1 MKKILIAFVASIAL
15 VLGSGAAL
23 SGASAAYPSTVP
35 VQTPSVP
42 TKTVGEGD
50 NFKVTIKIKAGNS
63 KVNGTL
69 TVKFNGKTYKVK
81 VKNGVAKFKGKAP
94 KVSGTKTKA
103 IKYTFKPAKGSVFKS
118 KKGSAKIKIKG

>member
-1 MKKILIAFVASIAL
+1 MKKILIAFIASVAL

-42 TKTVGEGD
+42 TKTVAEGAK
-50 NFKVTIKIKAGNS
+50 FKVTIKIKAGNS

-81 VKNGVAKFKGKAP
+81 VKNGVAQFKGKAP
-94 KVSGTKTKA
+94 KVNGTKTKA
-103 IKYTFKPAKGSVFKS
+103 IKYTFKPNKGSVFKS